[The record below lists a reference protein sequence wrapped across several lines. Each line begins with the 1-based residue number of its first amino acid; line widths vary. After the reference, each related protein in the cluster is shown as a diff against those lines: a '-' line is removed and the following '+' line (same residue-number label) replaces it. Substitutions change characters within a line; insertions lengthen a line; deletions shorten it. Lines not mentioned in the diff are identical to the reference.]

1 MSFSRV
7 KAFAPTSRAL
17 ASGYMEEISAA
28 MPLNRQDILLD
39 VGCGVGGL
47 TALLSKRVARV
58 TALDIS
64 PEMIKEA
71 KEISTAEN
79 ITYSVGDATKLSTY
93 EEYRNSFDKVVA
105 YFSLHWMKDFK
116 TAVEGIHQSLK
127 PGGQCFMNMIQR
139 YPNVID
145 NITALNSYT
154 SPKWETFMK
163 RSSQTLWVRWQ
174 DFQKIEEKNI

>member
-7 KAFAPTSRAL
+7 NTFTPTAYACASRFMEGI
-17 ASGYMEEISAA
+17 SGA
-28 MPLNRQDILLD
+28 MPLNRQDVLLD
-39 VGCGVGGL
+39 VGCGVGSL

-58 TALDIS
+58 TAFDIS
-64 PEMIKEA
+64 PEMIKQA

-93 EEYRNSFDKVVA
+93 EEYRNSFDKVVT

-127 PGGQCFMNMIQR
+127 PGGQCFMNMGQQH
-139 YPNVID
+139 PNIID
-145 NITALNSYT
+145 ILKALNGYT
-154 SPKWETFMK
+154 SPKWK
-163 RSSQTLWVRWQ
+163 PS
-174 DFQKIEEKNI
+174 